1 MGVLK
6 LIQVHKASIDGRI
19 LKILLMT
26 YPITLDELIE
36 KLKAKRIPVE
46 HKIRKFR
53 RIGLVHVD
61 VLPDKIYLRLRRTDI
76 HFIGPKNPH
85 HRKMVKHRIR
95 RKVKPY
101 EGMMFR

>member
-1 MGVLK
+1 ML
-6 LIQVHKASIDGRI
+6 QVHKDSLDGRI

-36 KLKAKRIPVE
+36 KSKARRVMVE

-61 VLPDKIYLRLRRTDI
+61 ILPDKIYLRLRRTDI
-76 HFIGPKNPH
+76 HFIGPRSPQ
-85 HRKMVKHRIR
+85 HRKIVKRRIR
-95 RKVKPY
+95 RKVRPY

>member
-1 MGVLK
+1 ML
-6 LIQVHKASIDGRI
+6 QVHKDSLDGRI

-61 VLPDKIYLRLRRTDI
+61 ILPDKIYLRLRRTDI
-76 HFIGPKNPH
+76 NFIGPKNPQ
-85 HRKMVKHRIR
+85 HRKIVKKRIR
-95 RKVKPY
+95 RRVRPY
-101 EGMMFR
+101 QGMMFR